1 MDTAANKL
9 LPAKSSPRHV
19 GDDTQ
24 SAVFADQGSGL
35 GQWGHGPRATD
46 QKVQVRIVERR
57 MHVSAACSKQMPLGV
72 FFSGEFLIYVIDAK
86 DIRRAL
92 RETGRRKSKKQFA

>member
-1 MDTAANKL
+1 
-9 LPAKSSPRHV
+9 
-19 GDDTQ
+19 
-24 SAVFADQGSGL
+24 
-35 GQWGHGPRATD
+35 
-46 QKVQVRIVERR
+46 